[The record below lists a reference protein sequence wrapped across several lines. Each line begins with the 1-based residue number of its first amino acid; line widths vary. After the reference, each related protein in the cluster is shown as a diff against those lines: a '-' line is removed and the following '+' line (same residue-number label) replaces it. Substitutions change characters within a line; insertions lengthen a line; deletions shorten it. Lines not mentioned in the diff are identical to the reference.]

1 MGPAGGH
8 TPWSFVAHSHRMQMG
23 RGAEPADCMQD
34 SATEA
39 QRHSGL
45 MARVVAR
52 DRDALGEFYDELSG
66 ILFTVALRMLG
77 DPTDAEEVVQD
88 AFVQMWE
95 KANLY
100 NADLGTPLQWM
111 LRITR
116 NRCVDRIRARGRRAG
131 LVEALENE
139 GWFESGGEGA
149 RVPEAG
155 LEPEELERVRR
166 ALEQLPPDQS
176 QALRL
181 AFMNGLSHH
190 DIAEAL
196 GVPLGTIKARIR
208 RGMLKLRE
216 LLPRET

>member
-1 MGPAGGH
+1 
-8 TPWSFVAHSHRMQMG
+8 
-23 RGAEPADCMQD
+23 
-34 SATEA
+34 
-39 QRHSGL
+39 

-52 DRDALGEFYDELSG
+52 DRDALGDFYDELSG
-66 ILFTVALRMLG
+66 ILFTIALRMLG

-116 NRCVDRIRARGRRAG
+116 NRCVDRIRARGRRAV

-155 LEPEELERVRR
+155 LELHGPLSLTFGV
-166 ALEQLPPDQS
+166 
-176 QALRL
+176 
-181 AFMNGLSHH
+181 GLDHQREF
-190 DIAEAL
+190 AA
-196 GVPLGTIKARIR
+196 GARWH
-208 RGMLKLRE
+208 RG
-216 LLPRET
+216 

>member
-1 MGPAGGH
+1 MDAPSNRLTDESLRMWMRRLGPSLIAL
-8 TPWSFVAHSHRMQMG
+8 
-23 RGAEPADCMQD
+23 
-34 SATEA
+34 AT
-39 QRHSGL
+39 RIC
-45 MARVVAR
+45 R
-52 DRDALGEFYDELSG
+52 DRD
-66 ILFTVALRMLG
+66 R
-77 DPTDAEEVVQD
+77 AEEVVQD

-100 NADLGTPLQWM
+100 NAELGTPLQWM

-116 NRCVDRIRARGRRAG
+116 NRCVDRIRARGRRAV

-139 GWFESGGEGA
+139 GWFEAGGEGA

-155 LEPEELERVRR
+155 LEPVEVERVRW
-166 ALEQLPPDQS
+166 ALDQLPPDQS